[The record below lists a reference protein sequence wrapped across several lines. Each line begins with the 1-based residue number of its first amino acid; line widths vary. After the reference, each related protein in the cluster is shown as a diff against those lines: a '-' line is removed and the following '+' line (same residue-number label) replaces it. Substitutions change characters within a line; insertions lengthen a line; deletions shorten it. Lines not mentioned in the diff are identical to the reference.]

1 MIFRLEYI
9 KDSVANNY
17 LGVNIYRDTV
27 SPFLDQL
34 KEILGEDYDEYVKYQ
49 QNRDHGHYHVT
60 VINVPDY
67 TRVSKEMGVDKFVS
81 SLEPIFDYEFDDVK
95 LMGIGTAEKNGNR
108 AYFIVVNSEKLQEV
122 RKKYGLSNQDFHIT
136 IGFKFK
142 DVFGVRKNEVI
153 KINDP
158 FLKLLKKSY
167 YNDNET
173 FEFVKDIEKFEG
185 DPEKDIEPI
194 TITDTYATFR
204 NGDCDYLTVSLI
216 GGNLRI
222 AAKFQDSEKKPI
234 LSNTL
239 ISKKLKDI

>member
-9 KDSVANNY
+9 KDMMGNNY

-27 SPFLDQL
+27 SPFLDQFM
-34 KEILGEDYDEYVKYQ
+34 EIIGDDYDEYVKYQ
-49 QNRDHGHYHVT
+49 QNRDHGHYHIT
-60 VINVPDY
+60 VINVADY
-67 TRVSKEMGVDKFVS
+67 NRISKEMGMDKFVS

-95 LMGIGTAEKNGNR
+95 LMGIGTAERNGNR

-136 IGFKFK
+136 IGFKYK
-142 DVFGVRKNEVI
+142 DVYGVRKNEVI

-167 YNDNET
+167 YNHNET
-173 FEFVKDIEKFEG
+173 FEFVKEIENFEG
-185 DPEKDIEPI
+185 DPEQDIEPI
-194 TITDTYATFR
+194 NITDTYAIFR
-204 NGDCDYLTVSLI
+204 NGEHDYITVSLI

-222 AAKFQDSEKKPI
+222 SGKWQDMEKKPI

>member
-1 MIFRLEYI
+1 MFRLEYI
-9 KDSVANNY
+9 KDIVGNNY

-34 KEILGEDYDEYVKYQ
+34 KEIIGDDYDEYVKYQ
-49 QNRDHGHYHVT
+49 QNRDHGHYHIT
-60 VINVPDY
+60 VINVADY

-95 LMGIGTAEKNGNR
+95 LMGVGTAERNGNR
-108 AYFIVVNSEKLQEV
+108 TYFIVVNSEKLQEV

-136 IGFKFK
+136 IGFKYK

-173 FEFVKDIEKFEG
+173 FEFVKDIENFEG

-194 TITDTYATFR
+194 IIHDTYATFR
-204 NGDCDYLTVSLI
+204 NGEHDYITVSLI

-222 AAKFQDSEKKPI
+222 AAKFQDLEKKPI

>member
-1 MIFRLEYI
+1 MKFKIIYI

-49 QNRDHGHYHVT
+49 QNRDHGHYHIT

-67 TRVSKEMGVDKFVS
+67 TRVSKEMGFDKFVS

-108 AYFIVVNSEKLQEV
+108 AYFIVVNSEQLQEV
-122 RKKYGLSNQDFHIT
+122 RRKYNLPEQDFHIT
-136 IGFKFK
+136 LGFKYK
-142 DVFGVRKNEVI
+142 DVFGVRKNQVMSI
-153 KINDP
+153 YDP
-158 FLKLLKKSY
+158 FLKLLKKKY

-173 FEFVKDIEKFEG
+173 FDFIRDIENF
-185 DPEKDIEPI
+185 DLDVDSDIEPI
-194 TITDTYATFR
+194 KIEDTNATFR
-204 NGDCDYLTVSLI
+204 CGDNYFTISLI
-216 GGNLRI
+216 GGKLWI
-222 AAKFQDSEKKPI
+222 VAKWKDEERKPI
-234 LSNTL
+234 LSNTI